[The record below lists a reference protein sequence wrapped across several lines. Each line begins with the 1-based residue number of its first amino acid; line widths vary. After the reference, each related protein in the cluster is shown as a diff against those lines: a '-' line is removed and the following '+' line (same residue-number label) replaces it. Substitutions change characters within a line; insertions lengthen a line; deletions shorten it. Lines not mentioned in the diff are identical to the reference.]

1 MSWDNRTWTIRGD
14 DTDVVRLLGHEWSY
28 NQGADIKTQFEPF
41 RFKGTTIQDGI
52 NESTDGDTIIVNPGT
67 YYENLVLNKE
77 VVLKSSVDFESLGS
91 DWYNNETIK
100 KYHQHLKQ
108 YVNNNLSESRYS
120 LS

>member
-1 MSWDNRTWTIRGD
+1 MKYLAVYFSFQFYFCNNHIYP
-14 DTDVVRLLGHEWSY
+14 TD
-28 NQGADIKTQFEPF
+28 FP
-41 RFKGTTIQDGI
+41 TIQDGI

-100 KYHQHLKQ
+100 NTI
-108 YVNNNLSESRYS
+108 VNGLVENAHPKRIAVWLSEMEIFSQ
-120 LS
+120 